1 MKYELPD
8 GTTLGTLF
16 ASNGDWQIYRVD
28 RSNKV
33 LAARAALADRWVS
46 SGLLAESVLQLF
58 SFGKDK
64 SVLQLFSF
72 GKDKYVA
79 IASGADQQL
88 APVGDFTSP
97 ETKADALAFAVSL
110 RESRRIAAD
119 VPLHDAIYIER
130 FSRLLPTWTISERL
144 EDSDLLGRWLTG
156 GVAVSSSSFRRLS
169 SLLGWLDK
177 EDVGEVVEAA
187 GFSVPD
193 EGGRLRAR
201 TRTQPRKEFRHKA
214 KTDSRRK
221 ERQEKEKEAASEN
234 GEQMFRL
241 PGRPNLEVFFN
252 EHVIDIVVH
261 SERYKALGISFPTA
275 VVLHGPPGCGKT
287 FAVERLVEFLDWP
300 IFHIDSNSVGSPYIH
315 ETSRKVSEVFDKAMD
330 AAPSVIVIDEM
341 ESYLSDRQIH
351 QSTGLHHV
359 EEVAEFLRRIPE
371 ATSKQVLVI
380 GMTNRLEMIDSA
392 ILRRGR
398 FDHVIEVGMP
408 SKEEVAELVNS
419 LLQNV
424 PLESG
429 VTSDKAIAA
438 LTGRPLSDAA
448 FGVREAARLAAR
460 AGKHALDQESLDAAV
475 AKLPPMEDK
484 GGSRPMGFVWD

>member
-1 MKYELPD
+1 MSKERWFPMKYEL
-8 GTTLGTLF
+8 TNSTQLGTLF
-16 ASNGDWQIYRVD
+16 ASGIDWQIYRVD

-33 LAARAALADRWVS
+33 LTARAALADRWVS
-46 SGLLAESVLQLF
+46 SELLAEAVLQPF
-58 SFGKDK
+58 SFGKN
-64 SVLQLFSF
+64 
-72 GKDKYVA
+72 KYIA
-79 IASGADQQL
+79 IESGVDQRL
-88 APVGDFTSP
+88 VPVGDFTSP
-97 ETKADALAFAVSL
+97 ETKVDALAFAISL
-110 RESRRIAAD
+110 RESRRIVED

-130 FSRLLPTWTISERL
+130 FSRLLPTWTVSEML
-144 EDSDLLGRWLTG
+144 VDSDLLGRWLTG
-156 GVAVSSSSFRRLS
+156 GVAVSALSFRRLS

-193 EGGRLRAR
+193 ESGGLRAR
-201 TRTQPRKEFRHKA
+201 TRTESRKKFRDKA
-214 KTDSRRK
+214 KTGSRHK
-221 ERQEKEKEAASEN
+221 EHQEKEKEGDPES

-241 PGRPNLEVFFN
+241 PGRPNLEAFFN

-287 FAVERLVEFLDWP
+287 FAVECLVEFLDWP

-315 ETSRKVSEVFDKAMD
+315 ETSRKVSEVFDEAMD
-330 AAPSVIVIDEM
+330 AAPSIIVIDEM
-341 ESYLSDRQIH
+341 ESYLADRQMS
-351 QSTGLHHV
+351 QSSGLHHV

-408 SKEEVAELVNS
+408 SKEEVTELVNS
-419 LLQNV
+419 LLQKV

-429 VTSDKAIAA
+429 VTSDNAITT

-448 FGVREAARLAAR
+448 FAVREAARLAAR
-460 AGKHALDQESLDAAV
+460 AGKHTLDQESLDAAV
-475 AKLPPMEDK
+475 TRLPPVEDNSDSK
-484 GGSRPMGFVWD
+484 PIGFVQD

>member
-8 GTTLGTLF
+8 GSALGTLL
-16 ASNGDWQIYRVD
+16 ASDGDWQIYRVD

-46 SGLLAESVLQLF
+46 SGLLAESVLLPF
-58 SFGKDK
+58 SFGKN
-64 SVLQLFSF
+64 
-72 GKDKYVA
+72 KYVA
-79 IASGADQQL
+79 IASGAAQQM
-88 APVGDFTSP
+88 APVSDFTSP

-110 RESRRIAAD
+110 RESRRIVED

-130 FSRLLPTWTISERL
+130 FSRLLPTWTVSEML
-144 EDSDLLGRWLTG
+144 EDGDLLGRWLTG
-156 GVAVSSSSFRRLS
+156 GVAVSASSFRRLS

-177 EDVGEVVEAA
+177 QDVGEVLEAA
-187 GFSVPD
+187 GFSMPNGS
-193 EGGRLRAR
+193 GGLRAR
-201 TRTQPRKEFRHKA
+201 TRPECRTNFRNKPKAGAIRKG
-214 KTDSRRK
+214 S
-221 ERQEKEKEAASEN
+221 QEKEKEEVPDGS
-234 GEQMFRL
+234 EQMFRL
-241 PGRPNLEVFFN
+241 PGRPYLEAFFN
-252 EHVIDIVVH
+252 EHVIDIVIH
-261 SERYKALGISFPTA
+261 AERYKALDISFPTA

-330 AAPSVIVIDEM
+330 AAPSVVVIDEM
-341 ESYLSDRQIH
+341 ESYLSDRQID

-371 ATSKQVLVI
+371 ATSKQVLII

-408 SKEEVAELVNS
+408 SKEEVTELVNS
-419 LLQNV
+419 LLQKV

-429 VTSDKAIAA
+429 VTTDKAITA

-448 FGVREAARLAAR
+448 FAMREAARLAAR
-460 AGKHALDQESLDAAV
+460 SGKQALDQESLDAAV
-475 AKLPPMEDK
+475 TQLPPVENK
-484 GGSRPMGFVWD
+484 GSRPIGFIWD